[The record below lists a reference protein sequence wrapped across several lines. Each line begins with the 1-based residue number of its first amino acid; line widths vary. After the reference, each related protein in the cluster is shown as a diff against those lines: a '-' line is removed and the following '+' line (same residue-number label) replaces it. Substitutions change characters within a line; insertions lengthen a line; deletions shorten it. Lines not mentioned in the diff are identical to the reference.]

1 MAKGLTMKLAR
12 ALLLGFSVLLL
23 ASPASA
29 ETRHAPPGHPRP
41 AHQDEVFQKQTQTH
55 VYLMR
60 GLFGIYSLGMDSL
73 AKKFQDQGYRAQV
86 YGYESWS
93 AIVQTIHQNYES
105 GHRGPVAVIG
115 HSLGA
120 NAVFDVASELH
131 KRQIPVLLGVIFDAT
146 EPRQVPPNVDTFMN
160 FFSAKDGFGKRAAP
174 GPGFQGVLENHDLSA
189 TGIDHVSIDELD
201 PFHKM
206 IIGKLTK
213 LVSR

>member
-1 MAKGLTMKLAR
+1 MKFFR
-12 ALLLGFSVLLL
+12 VALLLAFAVSLL
-23 ASPASA
+23 AISASA
-29 ETRHAPPGHPRP
+29 ETRHTPGHPRP

-73 AKKFQDQGYRAQV
+73 AKKFQDQGYRATV
-86 YGYESWS
+86 YGFESWS
-93 AIVQTIHQNYES
+93 AIVQTIQQNYQN

-120 NAVFDVASELH
+120 NAVFDVANELH
-131 KRQIPVLLGVIFDAT
+131 KNQIPVLLGVIFDAT
-146 EPRQVPPNVDTFMN
+146 EPRHVPANVDTFMN
-160 FFSAKDGFGKRAAP
+160 FFSGKDGFGKRAMP
-174 GPGFQGVLENHDLSA
+174 GPGFGGVLENHDLSA
-189 TGIDHVSIDELD
+189 TGIDHVTIDELD

>member
-1 MAKGLTMKLAR
+1 MKFLR
-12 ALLLGFSVLLL
+12 AVLLL
-23 ASPASA
+23 AAVLYVVPATA
-29 ETRHAPPGHPRP
+29 QTRHA
-41 AHQDEVFQKQTQTH
+41 DEVFQKQTQTH

-73 AKKFQDQGYRAQV
+73 AKKFQDQGYRATV
-86 YGYESWS
+86 YGYESWN
-93 AIVQTIHQNYES
+93 AIVQTIHQNYEQ

-120 NAVFDVASELH
+120 NAVFDVANELH

-146 EPRQVPPNVDTFMN
+146 ERRHVPANVDTFMN
-160 FFSAKDGFGKRAAP
+160 FFSAKDGFGHSASP
-174 GPGFQGVLENHDLSA
+174 GPGFGGVLENHDLSA

>member
-1 MAKGLTMKLAR
+1 MGLAMKFPRAALAAVL
-12 ALLLGFSVLLL
+12 ALAFF
-23 ASPASA
+23 AAPADA
-29 ETRHAPPGHPRP
+29 QPRR
-41 AHQDEVFQKQTQTH
+41 QDETSQKQAQTQ

-73 AKKFQDQGYRAQV
+73 AQKLQTNGYRAQV
-86 YGYESWS
+86 YGYESWNL
-93 AIVQTIHQNYES
+93 IVQTIHQNYEG
-105 GHRGPVAVIG
+105 GHRGPVVVIG

-120 NAVFDVASELH
+120 NATFDVANELQ

-146 EPRQVPPNVDTFMN
+146 EPRQVPANVDTFMN
-160 FFSAKDGFGKRAAP
+160 FFSTKDGFGKRAAP
-174 GPGFQGVLENHDLSA
+174 GPGFAGVLENHDLSA

-206 IIGKLTK
+206 IIGRLTQ